1 MTAFRCAIAQHGCER
16 AVVAEVT
23 AVLNSI
29 AGMKCRT
36 IAVHEA
42 AVAAA
47 DLVVICWGAAD
58 VHALAL
64 LVAQCRGRDAQ
75 RSVIVLGAFDDERPL
90 GALLKLGVA
99 DFVRL
104 PLSAVELRARVER
117 TLGVFASVLESPVAG
132 WLGCEEPLLCSVS
145 PRFNA
150 QVARLPSLAGQ
161 ADDVLISGERGTG
174 RRAFVRQIVRLAGA
188 VTPIEIDASKTA
200 AADVENQLGALVAE
214 PAGAHAGASEAM
226 LVVHDLELLSEPA
239 QLLLLQLLKS
249 RSGLGTP
256 GRVRVLATFAE
267 DAGAASDPSAPLARL
282 LEHLSAVRVR
292 MPPLRERRE
301 DLLPLVRLFLARRC
315 DELGRAVPALSP
327 AAARYLV
334 THEWRGNASE
344 LCNALSQALH
354 STPSDVLGLQ
364 DLLAG
369 QSQQDGMI
377 ETSLQETKTQL
388 IVSFE
393 RTFLEQL
400 MQACHGNITKAARV
414 TQKNRRALF
423 ELIRKHE
430 IDVERYRTG
439 PATPASQ

>member
-16 AVVAEVT
+16 AAVAEVT

-36 IAVHEA
+36 IAAHEA

-47 DLVVICWGAAD
+47 DLIVICWGAAD

-117 TLGVFASVLESPVAG
+117 ALGVLASGLENPVAR

-188 VTPIEIDASKTA
+188 VRPIEIDAATTA
-200 AADVENQLGALVAE
+200 AADVEKQIEALVSA
-214 PAGAHAGASEAM
+214 PAATYAGSCGLM
-226 LVVHDLELLSEPA
+226 LIMHDLELLSERA
-239 QLLLLQLLKS
+239 QTLLLQLLKS
-249 RSGLGTP
+249 TSGQGTA
-256 GRVRVLATFAE
+256 GRMRVLATFAE
-267 DAGAASDPSAPLARL
+267 DAGAASDSNAPLARL

-292 MPPLRERRE
+292 MPPLRERRD

-315 DELGRAVPALSP
+315 GELGRAVPALSP

-334 THEWRGNASE
+334 THEWRGNARE
-344 LCNALSQALH
+344 LCSALSQALQ
-354 STPSDVLGLQ
+354 STPSDVIGLQ
-364 DLLAG
+364 DLLTG

-400 MQACHGNITKAARV
+400 LQACHGNIAKAARV

-430 IDVERYRTG
+430 IDVERYRAL
-439 PATPASQ
+439 PSVQDH